1 MEPIYFG
8 CFELWRIASIKYNQ
22 LKHNLCIDK
31 LIHAKISKNKNL
43 SIEPFYPRVT
53 RYQSLSEQEKK
64 KKSVSIIENAIR
76 IFLKKKK
83 KIKLMKNYYL
93 AQKKCIFS

>member
-53 RYQSLSEQEKK
+53 RYQSLSEEEKEKK
-64 KKSVSIIENAIR
+64 RQYYRERNKNLSEEEKENKVDEKLLFSTKKMY
-76 IFLKKKK
+76 F
-83 KIKLMKNYYL
+83 
-93 AQKKCIFS
+93 

>member
-43 SIEPFYPRVT
+43 SIELFYPRVT
-53 RYQSLSEQEKK
+53 RYQSLSEEEKEKK
-64 KKSVSIIENAIR
+64 RQYYRERNKNLSEEEKENKVDEKLLFSTKKMY
-76 IFLKKKK
+76 F
-83 KIKLMKNYYL
+83 
-93 AQKKCIFS
+93 